1 MVIMEKKGFY
11 ISKQRKGELVLNIFA
26 DDFIRTLVECQKVK
40 GWVKFRIYE
49 REKAAS
55 NGLTHNMEII
65 SYREEQ
71 TEKL

>member
-1 MVIMEKKGFY
+1 MEKKGFY

-26 DDFIRTLVECQKVK
+26 ADFVQYLEQCSKVN

-55 NGLTHNMEII
+55 NGLTHNMELIEFKE
-65 SYREEQ
+65 SK
-71 TEKL
+71 TDD

>member
-1 MVIMEKKGFY
+1 MTKKGFY

-26 DDFIRTLVECQKVK
+26 DDFKQYLDECSKVN

-55 NGLTHNMEII
+55 NGLTHNMELIEFKQDNKEI
-65 SYREEQ
+65 V
-71 TEKL
+71 

>member
-1 MVIMEKKGFY
+1 MNKKGFY

-26 DDFIRTLVECQKVK
+26 DDFKQYLDECSKVN

-55 NGLTHNMEII
+55 NGLTHNMELI
-65 SYREEQ
+65 EFKDK
-71 TEKL
+71 TETID

>member
-1 MVIMEKKGFY
+1 MNKKGFY
-11 ISKQRKGELVLNIFA
+11 ISKQRKNEVILNINA
-26 DDFIRTLVECQKVK
+26 PDFIEYLNTINKVN

-55 NGLTHNMEII
+55 NGLTHNMELIQ
-65 SYREEQ
+65 YKEEQ